1 MPGGG
6 ERGRKQGRGQLG
18 QTTKGGPGPEARG
31 QVAGGAK
38 ANREA
43 IELLFLLQSPLD
55 SLRRKPL
62 FTMVV
67 KSTDF
72 GVLKTLVTFLC
83 FSATRSPGRCGFKHS
98 NACLPVMSDGLPP
111 VPRHQAPVTFTWAS
125 SPAFRGHSVLLFPF
139 TSCCGHWGQAVLI
152 SHVLF
157 AIMQTWVSQQ
167 YYLCSGSLPDIVASH
182 LFNVFII
189 RKV

>member
-1 MPGGG
+1 MPGCGK
-6 ERGRKQGRGQLG
+6 RGREQGRGQLG
-18 QTTKGGPGPEARG
+18 QMTKGGPGPEARG

-43 IELLFLLQSPLD
+43 IELLFMLQSPLD

-62 FTMVV
+62 FRMVV

-83 FSATRSPGRCGFKHS
+83 FLSLLHSPGRCGFKRS

-111 VPRHQAPVTFTWAS
+111 VPRHQAPGT
-125 SPAFRGHSVLLFPF
+125 GHLYLGIFACLQGTLCAPVPFHFLLGPLG
-139 TSCCGHWGQAVLI
+139 TSCFDFPCRLCHHANLGLTAVLF
-152 SHVLF
+152 VL
-157 AIMQTWVSQQ
+157 W
-167 YYLCSGSLPDIVASH
+167 
-182 LFNVFII
+182 
-189 RKV
+189 